1 MSDKVLDV
9 FKTLINELN
18 EHDDKVCIPYEEV
31 VKMDKLTLGECEYI
45 DTFLEKINTHSKK
58 ITDKDESVF
67 SEELLMDVDLKK
79 IWGSGISDIDKNNI
93 WKYLQ
98 TFCIININ
106 LNSSKELQK
115 LLSGETKEIDK
126 ENRKDLKDLKKI
138 KKIKE
143 NIEEI
148 KKDNYELSIK
158 EVEEEEKRKNQLPNM
173 DMMSG
178 IFQNTGIGQL
188 AKEIA
193 EGIDI
198 QSMIGESE
206 NGEPNMENVMK
217 NMMDPTNFMNIFQNI
232 NSKVQE
238 KMQSGE
244 LNENALSEEAESMY
258 GNFAE
263 NEMFKNMMNTP
274 EFKDEIN
281 KVEEATA
288 NQNER
293 VEKMKQTKVKSK
305 PKLVPKNKTQER
317 LQKKLS
323 VKNEKNIKVDEV
335 KRVEKT
341 GKVNVKKTD

>member
-31 VKMDKLTLGECEYI
+31 LKMDKLTLGECEYI

-67 SEELLMDVDLKK
+67 SEELLMDVDFKK

-323 VKNEKNIKVDEV
+323 VKNEKKY
-335 KRVEKT
+335 
-341 GKVNVKKTD
+341 

>member
-1 MSDKVLDV
+1 MDEKVLDV

-31 VKMDKLTLGECEYI
+31 LNMDKLTLGECEYI
-45 DTFLEKINTHSKK
+45 DTFLENINMHSKQ
-58 ITDKDESVF
+58 ITNKDESVF
-67 SEELLMDVDLKK
+67 DEELLMDVDLKK
-79 IWGSGISDIDKNNI
+79 IWDSGISEIDKNNI

-106 LNSSKELQK
+106 LNSSKELQQ
-115 LLSGETKEIDK
+115 LLSGETNEIDK
-126 ENRKDLKDLKKI
+126 DNRKDLKDLKKI

-143 NIEEI
+143 NIDEI

-158 EVEEEEKRKNQLPNM
+158 EVEEQEKRQNEMPNM

-193 EGIDI
+193 EGMDI
-198 QSMIGESE
+198 QSMMGESE
-206 NGEPNMENVMK
+206 DGEPNMENVMQ
-217 NMMDPTNFMNIFQNI
+217 NMMDPSNFMNLFQNI

-238 KMQSGE
+238 KMQNGE
-244 LNENALSEEAESMY
+244 LSEEKLSQEAESMY
-258 GNFAE
+258 GNFAG
-263 NEMFKNMMNTP
+263 NPMFNNMMNNP
-274 EFKDEIN
+274 DLQEQVN
-281 KVEEATA
+281 KVEQATT
-288 NQNER
+288 NQMNR
-293 VEKMKQTKVKSK
+293 VDKMNK
-305 PKLVPKNKTQER
+305 PNIVPKNKTQER
-317 LQKKLS
+317 LQKKLAA
-323 VKNEKNIKVDEV
+323 KNEKNIKVDEV